1 LDTQFI
7 LPAVQRTYEE
17 LDRSVSRFAEKS
29 GLKCPGGCGRC
40 CESPFIEATPVECLP
55 LAQSLLPKADEWLP
69 LLRTHVKIGRKL
81 PSSCPFYVSFGF
93 GKGFCSVYENR
104 PLICRMYGFAAF
116 IDKSGAEQ
124 LDSCHLN
131 TELQTQL
138 PAPDPDGSGTHKA
151 PFYRD
156 FKRRLRKL
164 SVEHSEP
171 TGVAE
176 AVLRA
181 LEILVQT
188 RG

>member
-1 LDTQFI
+1 LDTQTT
-7 LPAVQRTYEE
+7 LPAVQLTYEE

-29 GLKCPGGCGRC
+29 KMKCPGGCGRC

-93 GKGFCSVYENR
+93 GKGFCSVYDNR
-104 PLICRMYGFAAF
+104 PFICRMYGFAAF
-116 IDKSGAEQ
+116 VDEKGTEQ
-124 LDSCHLN
+124 LDSCHLHSDRN
-131 TELQTQL
+131 SQL
-138 PAPDPDGSGTHKA
+138 PSPDPDGSGQNKA
-151 PFYRD
+151 PLYRD
-156 FKRRLRKL
+156 YKRRLKKL
-164 SVEHSEP
+164 SAEHSEP
-171 TGVAE
+171 TGIAE